1 MKLIIGL
8 GNPGR
13 EYSHNR
19 HNIGFLCINQLAREH
34 SIQVKKNKCQ
44 SQVGSGRIGDEEVLL
59 VKPKTYMNR
68 SGDAVSK
75 LLKEYRAKPQDIIVI
90 CDDLNLPLGK
100 LRIRENGSAGGHN
113 GLKSIIASIGS
124 EDFPRMRIGIGQPST
139 EQKSHRDD
147 AVIDHV
153 LGDFMP
159 DEQAAIKMAITRTAE
174 AVECILSEGITS
186 AMNKFN

>member
-13 EYSHNR
+13 DYSHNR
-19 HNIGFLCINQLAREH
+19 HNAGFLCINHLGRKH

-44 SQVGSGRIGDEEVLL
+44 SQVGSGTIGNEEVVL

-75 LLKEYRAKPQDIIVI
+75 LLKEYRAKPQDTIVI
-90 CDDLNLPLGK
+90 CDDINLPLGK
-100 LRIRENGSAGGHN
+100 MRIRPSGSTGGHN

-124 EDFPRMRIGIGQPST
+124 EDFPRIRIGIGRPTS
-139 EQKSHRDD
+139 EWDSRSDPVVD
-147 AVIDHV
+147 YV
-153 LGDFMP
+153 LGDFLP
-159 DEQAAIKMAITRTAE
+159 NELNAIKAAITRTAE
-174 AVECILSEGITS
+174 AVECILFEGIAA
-186 AMNKFN
+186 AMNKYN